1 MTKAKI
7 LILLSLSLVI
17 QSLSSVFIK
26 FAGQYETLS
35 REFIIFYV
43 LAIGCLGIYAI
54 MWQFLLEL
62 IPLTTAYLRK
72 GILYILILFWSVLL
86 FKEHVTVFMEWM
98 NISYVLAFLAVF
110 VASVSQILLKQS
122 AEIEHKN
129 ILFKFLN
136 WRVILGYGLLFGTT
150 VINVF
155 AYRGVEL
162 KVTPMIES
170 TGIIWVTILAVFFLG
185 ERPTKRGLLSIA
197 VTVLGIIVFSL

>member
-86 FKEHVTVFMEWM
+86 FKEHVTVN
-98 NISYVLAFLAVF
+98 NIIGSIIIIAGISLHGMDEHSLCAG
-110 VASVSQILLKQS
+110 VS
-122 AEIEHKN
+122 
-129 ILFKFLN
+129 
-136 WRVILGYGLLFGTT
+136 GGLCGIGVTDSPET
-150 VINVF
+150 VSGD
-155 AYRGVEL
+155 R
-162 KVTPMIES
+162 T
-170 TGIIWVTILAVFFLG
+170 
-185 ERPTKRGLLSIA
+185 
-197 VTVLGIIVFSL
+197 